1 MAEDNQDIFGKI
13 DALLEKRAGFGAGEG
28 RPASEEDFPLLTD
41 VVETREFGTAA
52 DERRRAD
59 RRQADRRLG
68 TDRRLAERRGDEPG
82 RPAGSR
88 PTLSDEQ
95 FNRFIAVFEQKL
107 EDLFIRQQL
116 RTEESIRRALREEME
131 KLSGERD

>member
-28 RPASEEDFPLLTD
+28 RQVSEEDFPLLTE
-41 VVETREFGTAA
+41 VVEPRAGGTAV

-59 RRQADRRLG
+59 RRLADRRL
-68 TDRRLAERRGDEPG
+68 TDRRGDEAG
-82 RPAGSR
+82 RPAGAR

-95 FNRFIAVFEQKL
+95 FNRFIALFEQKL